1 MKFEA
6 RRRERWKV
14 VQLARWDR
22 SRRSLLVKLEFKV
35 RGGILLIQ
43 RLELMTSSRAGGYGV
58 SPACLPLLTITQV
71 SELVRNQI
79 NLKGEIKAPNK
90 QVGVVRPSG
99 ENSISLTF
107 SLLTDSG

>member
-6 RRRERWKV
+6 RRREKWKV

-43 RLELMTSSRAGGYGV
+43 HLELITSSRAGGYGV

-79 NLKGEIKAPNK
+79 NLKGGKKHQTSKLE
-90 QVGVVRPSG
+90 
-99 ENSISLTF
+99 
-107 SLLTDSG
+107 LLDRLERIAFL